1 MMRFARA
8 LATTLSVLALALPAS
23 GGAQGTDPSTRL
35 RSVLPAAVAER
46 VLGRIAEAR
55 AQGLPAAALEQRA
68 LRFAARGVAPADIER
83 SVNEHAARLRA
94 SKDLLD
100 RARGRRSA
108 EEEVEAGAEVLRL
121 GVTGASVA
129 ELAQSAPSGR
139 SLAVPLY
146 VIGSLVSRGI
156 AADDAIASVRTR
168 LLGRASDAEIE
179 QLTTTEPGRSGERGS
194 RPTAAETERGRP
206 DQPGVG
212 GASTNRGGPPAGVPR
227 NAGKKATT
235 DKPGKG
241 VGRKP

>member
-1 MMRFARA
+1 MMRFIRA
-8 LATTLSVLALALPAS
+8 LTTTLSALALALPVS
-23 GGAQGTDPSTRL
+23 GRAQGTDPSTRL
-35 RSVLPAAVAER
+35 RAVLPAAVAER
-46 VLGRIAEAR
+46 VLARVAEAR

-100 RARGRRSA
+100 RTRGHRSA
-108 EEEVEAGAEVLRL
+108 EDEVEAGAEVLRL
-121 GVTGASVA
+121 GVTGSAVA
-129 ELAQSAPSGR
+129 ALAQSAPSGR

-179 QLTTTEPGRSGERGS
+179 QLTTTEPGRSGERGA
-194 RPTAAETERGRP
+194 RPAATERGRP

-212 GASTNRGGPPAGVPR
+212 GANANRGGPPAGVPR
-227 NAGKKATT
+227 NAGKNATA
-235 DKPGKG
+235 DRPGKG
-241 VGRKP
+241 IGRKP

>member
-1 MMRFARA
+1 
-8 LATTLSVLALALPAS
+8 
-23 GGAQGTDPSTRL
+23 
-35 RSVLPAAVAER
+35 
-46 VLGRIAEAR
+46 
-55 AQGLPAAALEQRA
+55 
-68 LRFAARGVAPADIER
+68 
-83 SVNEHAARLRA
+83 VNEHAARLRA

-100 RARGRRSA
+100 GTRGRRAA
-108 EEEVEAGAEVLRL
+108 EDEVEAGAEVLRL

-129 ELAQSAPSGR
+129 ELARSAPSGR

-146 VIGSLVSRGI
+146 VVGSLMSRGI

-194 RPTAAETERGRP
+194 RPSATEKERGRP

-212 GASTNRGGPPAGVPR
+212 GASANRGGPPAGVPR

-241 VGRKP
+241 IGRKP